1 MSKEE
6 LDNLVR
12 IKKLKVEPGS
22 RAEFDGMVG
31 SARKRLTDAQNE
43 SLDPD
48 SQFDLEH
55 FPEKWV
61 PVFRRKCDQAGNLER
76 VPDSN

>member
-1 MSKEE
+1 MSKVE

-43 SLDPD
+43 NLDPD
-48 SQFDLEH
+48 SPFDLALLIHPNWRKE
-55 FPEKWV
+55 
-61 PVFRRKCDQAGNLER
+61 RRM
-76 VPDSN
+76 